1 VICIIAILCLRT
13 KPKEGRESNG
23 LLSSRS
29 RSKRVRK
36 RVEKVLERH
45 GGSSEEEEGD
55 VEKG

>member
-1 VICIIAILCLRT
+1 LRT